1 MARGRGRPPKSRLSS
16 DSLLVSDSNGT
27 DFSLS
32 RPNSPIDRSCRRSP
46 RILNDELIG
55 VFPSPM
61 ASSSVALTKN
71 VPNPHNSGQVL
82 SGSILPNSPKT
93 GVAIVVP
100 SPVPVI
106 TPVSSSPVSTQ
117 PVAGVRTPIVPKP
130 KPMGRNWAEVTKSKN
145 IGMSLFFDE
154 DSANSS
160 EIDIHLDEVQDEIAK
175 WKFTLMGN
183 VLGAKPSQ
191 QTVSEF
197 TQKHWNFGPL
207 PLVQYFK
214 KGWFSFKFDS
224 EEAMNAVLRGGP
236 WKIGSN
242 SLVLK
247 QWSPH
252 FSCIMEC
259 VTIVPVWILFPDLDP
274 YMWTDSILSK
284 MASKIGKPLF
294 ADLHTTCKA
303 RLSFARILVE
313 VDISKDLPDHIDIN
327 APFIGHS
334 SQRIVYEWLPYYCKT
349 CLKLGHTDSNCKRNR
364 PAQADAPKSTTIAQK
379 AHGPPGVIG
388 QKKHAGKQ
396 VSKPVTTV
404 SPVTDP
410 PSKLPVSGLSGN
422 EPGQVSCV
430 VASSDQVTSVT
441 PGSGAIASD
450 TNSVTSVHDPPV
462 GSSRKKKSGKQ
473 VSKPATTDPSVLGP
487 SIQLPDSGCHL
498 LGGTSAPQIVES
510 VVLLEGANSECLV
523 LGSPPLVGQPVSP
536 SVDAVKHSECSVL
549 GQDPCV
555 EGSTAQMVCVT
566 PGYDVLTSENTTVQ
580 LPCSPNKFSVLASTS
595 EQSTLEEG
603 QGFNKLVKHL
613 EVVNFLQHNKIDI
626 LGLLETRVK
635 LNKSH
640 RILRSKFKKY
650 RTCSGS
656 TPLVQDF
663 ASASFHLSV
672 VYGSNCSMAR
682 QSLWNSLIQQS
693 HQSGPWVVMGDFNI
707 VRYAHEKISNTP
719 PDLTDMTDFNSY
731 LSECGL
737 DDMHGSGIDFT
748 CFNKQEVNTRVYSK
762 LDRVLINADWL
773 ISFTQTTAQFLPPGI
788 SDHCP
793 ALLSFSND
801 PLPKK
806 QFKFLNCWIDH
817 PEFLSKVAEAWQ
829 ISPVGNSM
837 HRLMAKLKNTKKS
850 LSALHLA
857 HFSNISARVK
867 LKQAELNQCFLD
879 LQQSPLSEDLILKEK
894 IASQEFWALKE
905 AETKILIQKAKV
917 HDIEHNDSCSKF
929 FFAKIKE
936 RQQSQY
942 IGEIQDI
949 HGSLHIGLH
958 DVGEA
963 FVDYYQQ
970 LLGSSSAIHPID
982 PCFIPNGQCLSDLDQ
997 AALIAP
1003 ISRTEIQSALFS
1015 IHSSKSPG
1023 IDGFS
1028 SGFFKAAWDII
1039 ADDFCL
1045 AVLDYFKTSFMPKQA
1060 NISLITLIPKKRIV
1074 SSVKDFRPISC
1085 CSIIYKTISKVLTVR
1100 LQGVMDKLVGK
1111 EQAAFI
1117 SGRSLHGNVM
1127 LTQSLIKGYSRKF
1140 LTPRCLLKVDIS
1152 KAFDSI
1158 QWPFIQDMLGAL
1170 NFPPPFIKWIM
1181 GCVTGP
1187 WYTLKVNGSHHG
1199 FFKGKSGVRQGDPL
1213 SPLLFVLC
1221 MEILSRVLRVMC
1233 RDPNVSF
1240 HPKCA
1245 KLGLTHLIFADD
1257 LMIFTRGDVPSSRK
1271 SAEVLQLFSSWSGL
1285 RINFDKSE
1293 TYFRGVDPDIKQQ
1306 ILDAIGL
1313 TEGAFPFRYLGLP
1326 IHPSRLST
1334 PMFAPLIQKIQNLHS
1349 CTTNLLSYA
1358 GKLQVLNSIVFG
1370 IGNFWCGSL
1379 LLPKSICN
1387 LISSL
1392 CKQFFWGYKGGRK
1405 MVFKS
1410 WKSICAP
1417 WLEGGFQVT
1426 DLSTWNQACM
1436 LKWLWLLD
1444 LRQGSIWVEWVT
1456 NYYLDDISI
1465 WDLSIHDYFSDSI
1478 RGVILTKDAFV
1489 TLSGTLQQAKSSLN
1503 SCVVKGKFSLLKAYN
1518 LIRQHYQTKNYFK
1531 PLLDNSL
1538 LPRHRII
1545 LMLAVQRKLATLD
1558 LISTRGICLPNRC
1571 FLCKLQ
1577 AESSRHLFFHCC
1589 YSKQVLRGLFT
1600 GMGLHVQNLQ
1610 LRSLLLWSLNRS
1622 PRKHWRN
1629 KKIICCLAA
1638 TVYSLWHERN
1648 RRIF

>member
-1 MARGRGRPPKSRLSS
+1 
-16 DSLLVSDSNGT
+16 
-27 DFSLS
+27 
-32 RPNSPIDRSCRRSP
+32 
-46 RILNDELIG
+46 
-55 VFPSPM
+55 
-61 ASSSVALTKN
+61 
-71 VPNPHNSGQVL
+71 
-82 SGSILPNSPKT
+82 
-93 GVAIVVP
+93 
-100 SPVPVI
+100 
-106 TPVSSSPVSTQ
+106 
-117 PVAGVRTPIVPKP
+117 
-130 KPMGRNWAEVTKSKN
+130 
-145 IGMSLFFDE
+145 MSLFFDE

-224 EEAMNAVLRGGP
+224 EEAMNVVLRGGP

-349 CLKLGHTDSNCKRNR
+349 CFKLGHTDKESQKGIDT
-364 PAQADAPKSTTIAQK
+364 PADAPKSTTIAQK

-410 PSKLPVSGLSGN
+410 PS
-422 EPGQVSCV
+422 CV
-430 VASSDQVTSVT
+430 VAPTDQVTSVT
-441 PGSGAIASD
+441 PGSVAIASD
-450 TNSVTSVHDPPV
+450 TNSVTIVLDPPV
-462 GSSRKKKSGKQ
+462 GSGRKKKSGKQ
-473 VSKPATTDPSVLGP
+473 VSKPATTDPVLGP

-498 LGGTSAPQIVES
+498 LGGTSAPQLVES
-510 VVLLEGANSECLV
+510 TVLLEGANSECPV
-523 LGSPPLVGQPVSP
+523 LGSPPLVGQTVSP

-549 GQDPCV
+549 GQVSCV
-555 EGSTAQMVCVT
+555 EDSTVQMVYVT
-566 PGYDVLTSENTTVQ
+566 PGYDVLTSGNTTVQ
-580 LPCSPNKFSVLASTS
+580 VPCSPNKYSVLATTS
-595 EQSTLEEG
+595 EQSSLEDG

-613 EVVNFLQHNKIDI
+613 EVVNFLQHNRIDI

-650 RTCSGS
+650 SNFCNYNMHHNGRIWLLWDTS
-656 TPLVQDF
+656 TTKVSVLQEHAQVVHCFVQHF
-663 ASASFHLSV
+663 ASGRSFHLSV
-672 VYGSNCSMAR
+672 VYGSNCPMAR

-693 HQSGPWVVMGDFNI
+693 HQTGPWVVMGDFNV

-719 PDLTDMTDFNSY
+719 PDLTDMTDFNSC

-748 CFNKQEVNTRVYSK
+748 WFNKQEVTTRVYSK

-850 LSALHLA
+850 L
-857 HFSNISARVK
+857 VK

-894 IASQEFWALKE
+894 IASQELWALKE

-949 HGSLHIGLH
+949 HGSLHSGLH

-970 LLGSSSAIHPID
+970 LLGSSSAVHPID
-982 PCFIPNGQCLSDLDQ
+982 HSFIPNGQCLSDLDQ
-997 AALIAP
+997 ATLIAP
-1003 ISRTEIQSALFS
+1003 ISRTEIKSALFS

-1045 AVLDYFKTSFMPKQA
+1045 AVLDFFKTGFMPKQA
-1060 NISLITLIPKKRIV
+1060 NVSLITLIPKKKIV
-1074 SSVKDFRPISC
+1074 SSVKDF
-1085 CSIIYKTISKVLTVR
+1085 
-1100 LQGVMDKLVGK
+1100 
-1111 EQAAFI
+1111 
-1117 SGRSLHGNVM
+1117 
-1127 LTQSLIKGYSRKF
+1127 
-1140 LTPRCLLKVDIS
+1140 
-1152 KAFDSI
+1152 
-1158 QWPFIQDMLGAL
+1158 
-1170 NFPPPFIKWIM
+1170 
-1181 GCVTGP
+1181 
-1187 WYTLKVNGSHHG
+1187 
-1199 FFKGKSGVRQGDPL
+1199 
-1213 SPLLFVLC
+1213 
-1221 MEILSRVLRVMC
+1221 
-1233 RDPNVSF
+1233 
-1240 HPKCA
+1240 
-1245 KLGLTHLIFADD
+1245 
-1257 LMIFTRGDVPSSRK
+1257 
-1271 SAEVLQLFSSWSGL
+1271 
-1285 RINFDKSE
+1285 
-1293 TYFRGVDPDIKQQ
+1293 
-1306 ILDAIGL
+1306 
-1313 TEGAFPFRYLGLP
+1313 
-1326 IHPSRLST
+1326 
-1334 PMFAPLIQKIQNLHS
+1334 
-1349 CTTNLLSYA
+1349 
-1358 GKLQVLNSIVFG
+1358 
-1370 IGNFWCGSL
+1370 
-1379 LLPKSICN
+1379 
-1387 LISSL
+1387 
-1392 CKQFFWGYKGGRK
+1392 
-1405 MVFKS
+1405 
-1410 WKSICAP
+1410 
-1417 WLEGGFQVT
+1417 
-1426 DLSTWNQACM
+1426 
-1436 LKWLWLLD
+1436 
-1444 LRQGSIWVEWVT
+1444 
-1456 NYYLDDISI
+1456 
-1465 WDLSIHDYFSDSI
+1465 
-1478 RGVILTKDAFV
+1478 
-1489 TLSGTLQQAKSSLN
+1489 
-1503 SCVVKGKFSLLKAYN
+1503 
-1518 LIRQHYQTKNYFK
+1518 
-1531 PLLDNSL
+1531 
-1538 LPRHRII
+1538 
-1545 LMLAVQRKLATLD
+1545 
-1558 LISTRGICLPNRC
+1558 
-1571 FLCKLQ
+1571 
-1577 AESSRHLFFHCC
+1577 
-1589 YSKQVLRGLFT
+1589 
-1600 GMGLHVQNLQ
+1600 
-1610 LRSLLLWSLNRS
+1610 
-1622 PRKHWRN
+1622 
-1629 KKIICCLAA
+1629 
-1638 TVYSLWHERN
+1638 
-1648 RRIF
+1648 

>member
-1 MARGRGRPPKSRLSS
+1 MARGRGRPPKSRSSS
-16 DSLLVSDSNGT
+16 DSLLVSDFNGT

-55 VFPSPM
+55 AFTSPM
-61 ASSSVALTKN
+61 ASSSVVLTKN

-82 SGSILPNSPKT
+82 SGSVLPNSPKT

-100 SPVPVI
+100 STVPVI

-117 PVAGVRTPIVPKP
+117 PVAGVPTPIVPKP

-247 QWSPH
+247 QCSPH

-284 MASKIGKPLF
+284 MASKIGKTLF

-349 CLKLGHTDSNCKRNR
+349 CFKLGHTDSNCKRNR

-410 PSKLPVSGLSGN
+410 PS
-422 EPGQVSCV
+422 CV
-430 VASSDQVTSVT
+430 VAPTDQVTSVT
-441 PGSGAIASD
+441 PGSVAIAYD
-450 TNSVTSVHDPPV
+450 TNSVTIVHDPPV
-462 GSSRKKKSGKQ
+462 GSGRKKKSGKQ
-473 VSKPATTDPSVLGP
+473 
-487 SIQLPDSGCHL
+487 LPNSGCHL
-498 LGGTSAPQIVES
+498 LGGTSAPQLVES
-510 VVLLEGANSECLV
+510 TVLLEGANSECHV
-523 LGSPPLVGQPVSP
+523 LGSPPLVGQTVSP

-549 GQDPCV
+549 GQVSCV
-555 EGSTAQMVCVT
+555 EGSTVQMVCVT
-566 PGYDVLTSENTTVQ
+566 PGYDVLTSGNTTVQ
-580 LPCSPNKFSVLASTS
+580 VPCSPNKYSVVASTS
-595 EQSTLEEG
+595 EQSSLEEG

-613 EVVNFLQHNKIDI
+613 EVVNFLQHNRIDI

-650 RTCSGS
+650 SNFCNYNMHHNGRIWLLWDTS
-656 TPLVQDF
+656 TTKV
-663 ASASFHLSV
+663 SV
-672 VYGSNCSMAR
+672 LQEHA
-682 QSLWNSLIQQS
+682 QNSLIQQS
-693 HQSGPWVVMGDFNI
+693 HQTGPWVVMGDFNV

-719 PDLTDMTDFNSY
+719 PDLTDMTDFNSC

-748 CFNKQEVNTRVYSK
+748 WFNKQEVTTRVYSK

-857 HFSNISARVK
+857 HFSNISTRVK

-879 LQQSPLSEDLILKEK
+879 LQQSPLSKDLILKEK
-894 IASQEFWALKE
+894 IASHELWALKE

-949 HGSLHIGLH
+949 HGSLLSGLH

-970 LLGSSSAIHPID
+970 LLGSSAVHPID
-982 PCFIPNGQCLSDLDQ
+982 PSFIPNGQCLSDLDQ
-997 AALIAP
+997 ATLIAP

-1045 AVLDYFKTSFMPKQA
+1045 AVLDFFKTSFMPKQA
-1060 NISLITLIPKKRIV
+1060 NVSLITLIPKKKIV

-1140 LTPRCLLKVDIS
+1140 LTPRCLLKVDVS

-1221 MEILSRVLRVMC
+1221 MEILSRVLRVMR

-1245 KLGLTHLIFADD
+1245 KLDLTHLIFADD
-1257 LMIFTRGDVPSSRK
+1257 LMIFTRGDVPSVPRK
-1271 SAEVLQLFSSWSGL
+1271 VLRFFNSSLAGL
-1285 RINFDKSE
+1285 DLELILINLKLILGVWILISSSKSW
-1293 TYFRGVDPDIKQQ
+1293 
-1306 ILDAIGL
+1306 
-1313 TEGAFPFRYLGLP
+1313 
-1326 IHPSRLST
+1326 
-1334 PMFAPLIQKIQNLHS
+1334 MPLNLHS

-1358 GKLQVLNSIVFG
+1358 GKLQVLNSIVF
-1370 IGNFWCGSL
+1370 
-1379 LLPKSICN
+1379 
-1387 LISSL
+1387 
-1392 CKQFFWGYKGGRK
+1392 
-1405 MVFKS
+1405 
-1410 WKSICAP
+1410 
-1417 WLEGGFQVT
+1417 GGFQVT

-1456 NYYLDDISI
+1456 NYYLNDVSI
-1465 WDLSIHDYFSDSI
+1465 WDLSIHDYFSDSL

-1489 TLSGTLQQAKSSLN
+1489 TLSGTLQQAKTSLH

-1518 LIRQHYQTKNYFK
+1518 LIRQHYQTQNYFK

-1571 FLCKLQ
+1571 CLCKLQ

-1610 LRSLLLWSLNRS
+1610 LRSLLLWSLHRT
-1622 PRKHWRN
+1622 PCKHWRN
-1629 KKIICCLAA
+1629 KKIICCLASA
-1638 TVYSLWHERN
+1638 VYSLWHERN
-1648 RRIF
+1648 RRIFEGYERLAPLLIKEIQHCVDLILLTKSHQILHEDIIEALQF